1 MGRKPQGKE
10 KSAMKCHVCG
20 ASLSR
25 LTTDLPFK
33 LREGS
38 IVIIRR
44 LPILQCR
51 KCPEYLLE
59 DQVMTH
65 VEELLKSVREGTELE
80 IVQYAA

>member
-1 MGRKPQGKE
+1 
-10 KSAMKCHVCG
+10 MKCHVCG